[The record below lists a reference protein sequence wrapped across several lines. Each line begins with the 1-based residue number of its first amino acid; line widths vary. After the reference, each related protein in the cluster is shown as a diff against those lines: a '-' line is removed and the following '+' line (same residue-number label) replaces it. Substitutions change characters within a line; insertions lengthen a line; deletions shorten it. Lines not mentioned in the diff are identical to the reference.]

1 MLLVEGKYTIVSGEH
16 PFATQV
22 VLLDEANF
30 NDLFK
35 PSNVP
40 QVKLFFEG
48 RGYAERIMHANP
60 RVIFKGACVFVTSN
74 GLPALAKPAAPD
86 DPNYD
91 WAAIRTRT
99 TFVKMTVSHSGK
111 EKFPFDATVLA
122 HAILETASQQEPSTQ
137 CSQLEE
143 EKHSSSERTLPAVPE
158 FLDDTLAELLC
169 DEVDHNTQKRQTP
182 KSPIV
187 NLVGKKRTIKQIVG

>member
-1 MLLVEGKYTIVSGEH
+1 MAQTFIIRRENKKRAIWFYGAPNCGKTLITEMLSKIFVTQEMLLVEGKYTIVSGEH
-16 PFATQV
+16 PFATQM

-60 RVIFKGACVFVTSN
+60 RVIFKSACVFVTSN

-86 DPNYD
+86 NPNYD

-122 HAILETASQQEPSTQ
+122 HAILETTSQ
-137 CSQLEE
+137 
-143 EKHSSSERTLPAVPE
+143 
-158 FLDDTLAELLC
+158 
-169 DEVDHNTQKRQTP
+169 
-182 KSPIV
+182 
-187 NLVGKKRTIKQIVG
+187 